1 MHNSLASTRRATSQ
15 RRRIG
20 FTLVELL
27 TVIAIIGVLV
37 ALLLPAIIAARE
49 ASRNV
54 SCKNNLRQIGLG
66 MHAYAEANR
75 GYFCSGAFDWLRD
88 GAVTEIGW
96 VADQVKQGSP
106 VGSMLC
112 PSNPSRISETY
123 CDLLSANTSGFAG
136 DVCIS
141 RLGSPGKSLPDGEM
155 LMNPCRQI
163 VEGGLAPDSE
173 PRRQVVESKIFAE
186 HYNTNYTASWFL
198 VRSDVSLNPSTG
210 NLRLSSAGCGP
221 ASLTNRH
228 STRGP
233 LTTLMVD
240 TSAVPLA
247 FVPLA
252 GDGGMTDRMLPGTIG
267 SIGSGELTTASFT
280 AGPVLRTSLTAPNPS
295 APREGASG
303 WWAIWNKGALQD
315 YRSFGVPH
323 RNSMNMVFADGSV
336 RSFSDTNGDG
346 LINNGFGTNGGFADE
361 SVEAPASELYSL
373 YSIDAKR
380 K

>member
-1 MHNSLASTRRATSQ
+1 MLANPAPKRHALKTGCRS
-15 RRRIG
+15 G

-37 ALLLPAIIAARE
+37 ALLLPAVNAARE
-49 ASRNV
+49 ASRNAA
-54 SCKNNLRQIGLG
+54 CKNNLRQIGLG
-66 MHAYAEANR
+66 LHAYAESSG
-75 GYFCSGAFDWLRD
+75 GYFCSGGFDWLRD

-112 PSNPSRISETY
+112 PSNTARISETY
-123 CDLLSANTSGFAG
+123 ADLLSANAGGFAA
-136 DVCIS
+136 DTCVS
-141 RLGSPGKSLPDGEM
+141 RLGSPAKSMPDGE
-155 LMNPCRQI
+155 LLRNPCREI
-163 VEGGLAPDSE
+163 VEGGLAPGSE
-173 PRRQVVESKIFAE
+173 PRRLLVESKIFDE

-198 VRSDVSLNPSTG
+198 VRGDVSINPANG
-210 NLRLSSAGCGP
+210 NLLLSSAGCGP
-221 ASLTNRH
+221 AAATNRH
-228 STRGP
+228 STKGP
-233 LTTLMVD
+233 LTLPMVD
-240 TSAVPLA
+240 TSAVPMA
-247 FVPLA
+247 FVPLM
-252 GDGGMTDRMLPGTIG
+252 GDGGMTQRMLPGSMG

-280 AGPVLRTSLTAPNPS
+280 AGPVLKATLVTPNPS
-295 APREGASG
+295 APRDGASG
-303 WWAIWNKGALQD
+303 WWAVWNKGVLQD

-336 RSFSDTNGDG
+336 RSFSDANGDG
-346 LINNGFGTNGGFADE
+346 LINNGFGTNGGFADD